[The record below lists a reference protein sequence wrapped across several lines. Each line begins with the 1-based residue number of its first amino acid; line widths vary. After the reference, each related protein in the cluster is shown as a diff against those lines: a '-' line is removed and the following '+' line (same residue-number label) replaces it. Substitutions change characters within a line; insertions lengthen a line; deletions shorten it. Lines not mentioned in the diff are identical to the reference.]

1 MTQVVWNAKLQRTAG
16 YCKMSTSLGGRR
28 DARIDLSSKVIDNVD
43 RLRDTLAHEMCHA
56 AQWLLDGS
64 AKPPHGARFKYWAKK
79 FEGAVAGVGITT
91 CHSYEIHYKYR
102 YRCDGRAEMPPRSR
116 RGRHVSHARLRVTGA
131 RTSLG
136 GSRSRSTWTDSGARG
151 AMGRSRCSVR
161 RDAVT
166 CLKRHCILH
175 HTPRFIARSLPSS
188 GGFTREGTPL
198 KAREPSAFAKYVKD
212 QFPKLKKA
220 RADLG
225 CIKKHANQFT

>member
-1 MTQVVWNAKLQRTAG
+1 
-16 YCKMSTSLGGRR
+16 MSTSLGGRR

-161 RDAVT
+161 RDDVVY
-166 CLKRHCILH
+166 ILH
-175 HTPRFIARSLPSS
+175 RTPIECPLVAVIRRIHPRGHAAKSTRAVGLRQVRQGPVPQAQEGARRPQMYSIFI
-188 GGFTREGTPL
+188 
-198 KAREPSAFAKYVKD
+198 
-212 QFPKLKKA
+212 
-220 RADLG
+220 
-225 CIKKHANQFT
+225 HANRFTSRSADPNRSGRARRTPI